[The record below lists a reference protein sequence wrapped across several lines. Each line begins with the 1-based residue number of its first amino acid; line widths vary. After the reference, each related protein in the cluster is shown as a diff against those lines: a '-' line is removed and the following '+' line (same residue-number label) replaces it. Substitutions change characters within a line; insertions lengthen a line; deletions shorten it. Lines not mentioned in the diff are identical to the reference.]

1 MRYVSTRGAA
11 PVLGFADTLLAGLA
25 TDGGLYVPEGWP
37 ELAMVAARPELA
49 MVAARPE
56 LAMVAARPQLAM
68 DGGSPST
75 AYADT
80 AVEVMWPFVEG
91 SIEQS
96 DFAAIVREAYSTFSH
111 PDVTPLVELGDG
123 IWLLELFHGPT
134 LAFKD
139 VALQLVGRLF
149 DHELARRS
157 SRVTIV
163 GATSGDTGSAAIEAC
178 RDRKAID
185 IVILHPNGRV
195 SEVQRRQ
202 MTTVLAPNVF
212 NVAIDG
218 TFDDCQDLVKA
229 MFNDESFRVE
239 QQLSA
244 VNSINWARVMAQIV
258 YYVVAAD
265 RLGGRGEPI
274 SFSVPTGNFG
284 NVFAG
289 HGAKQMGLDIR
300 RFVVGSNPNDIL
312 TQFFT
317 TGEMTIG
324 DVHHRCRRAWTS
336 RCRRTSS
343 GSCSSSTSATV
354 RRSSSSWTPSAATAT
369 SPSARRDSPSWRR
382 RGPACAST
390 TSGPPRSWPT
400 PTNEPGCCS
409 TRTPRSVSARPTP
422 PDATPTS
429 PWSRW
434 PRRIPRSSPMPS
446 SRPRA
451 YGRRF
456 PRTSRSCSAGPSSS
470 SSCPTICP
478 RSSSTCEP

>member
-1 MRYVSTRGAA
+1 VKPMRYVSTRGAA

-37 ELAMVAARPELA
+37 ELAMVATRPELA
-49 MVAARPE
+49 K
-56 LAMVAARPQLAM
+56 
-68 DGGSPST
+68 DGSPAT
-75 AYADT
+75 PYADT

-96 DFAAIVREAYSTFSH
+96 DFAVIVREAYSTFSH

-229 MFNDESFRVE
+229 MFNDEEFRVE

-258 YYVVAAD
+258 YYVVATD

-300 RFVVGSNPNDIL
+300 QFVVGSNPNDIL

-324 DVHHRCRRAWTS
+324 DVHPSLSPSMDIQVSSNLERLLFELYERDGAVVEQLMDAFRRDRHVAIGAARLAELAQTWTGVRIDDERTTEVMADTYERTGMLLDPHTAVGLGAAYAS
-336 RCRRTSS
+336 RRDPDIPMVTL
-343 GSCSSSTSATV
+343 
-354 RRSSSSWTPSAATAT
+354 ATAH
-369 SPSARRDSPSWRR
+369 
-382 RGPACAST
+382 PAKF
-390 TSGPPRSWPT
+390 
-400 PTNEPGCCS
+400 
-409 TRTPRSVSARPTP
+409 
-422 PDATPTS
+422 PDAVEQATGVRPALPPHLAELLDRPEQFVELPDDLAAVQQYVRAVT
-429 PWSRW
+429 
-434 PRRIPRSSPMPS
+434 RR
-446 SRPRA
+446 
-451 YGRRF
+451 
-456 PRTSRSCSAGPSSS
+456 
-470 SSCPTICP
+470 
-478 RSSSTCEP
+478 